1 MLLQQIHSALK
12 GDRKAVELLLRME
25 AAAATGPEQAPLFS
39 TPEDLEILRSFVDKV
54 VTKSDSDE

>member
-25 AAAATGPEQAPLFS
+25 AAVAAGPEHAPLFS
-39 TPEDLEILRSFVDKV
+39 AAEDLEILRSFADKV
-54 VTKSDSDE
+54 VTKGDSDE